1 LSQREWGER
10 LERLY
15 RIFPWPEEVGSER
28 LANRLS
34 EARRHFE
41 ILATHPWV
49 KEAVRGGEATVVD
62 VCGGVGVGGVALAS
76 VLRGLKISTRLVV
89 VDLRRT
95 AIERAKELS
104 MEILGSEAEVVEAD
118 ATKVHEHVSDA
129 SIALM
134 FGYTSPHFSPYDLLR
149 LTISVAAS
157 LKPSGVFVL
166 EEHDRFGDILMRI
179 GYRYIVPEH
188 ADEDMITLSIHSRY
202 DHLRGVTERVFVKLP
217 DYEVAKMPVRL
228 WDLAGIAATLW
239 AGFKDVD
246 FLPIRTARSGFLIA
260 KGPRG
265 LDPEDFSED
274 PRVIRKTN

>member
-1 LSQREWGER
+1 MSRGDWSKR

-15 RIFPWPEEVGSER
+15 RVFPWPEELGSER
-28 LANRLS
+28 LAERLR

-41 ILATHPWV
+41 ILVTHPWV

-62 VCGGVGVGGVALAS
+62 VCGGIGVGGVALAS
-76 VLRGLKISTRLVV
+76 VLRSLGISTRLVV

-95 AIERAKELS
+95 ALERAKELS
-104 MEILGSEAEVVEAD
+104 NEILGSEAEVVETD
-118 ATKVHEHVSDA
+118 ATEVHKHVSSA

-134 FGYTSPHFSPYDLLR
+134 LGYTSPHFSPYDLLR

-179 GYRYIVPEH
+179 GYRYVVPEH

-217 DYEVAKMPVRL
+217 DYEAAKMPVRL

-260 KGPRG
+260 KEPRG
-265 LDPEDFSED
+265 LDPEEFSED
-274 PRVIRKTN
+274 PMIIRKTD

>member
-1 LSQREWGER
+1 MSQREWGER

-15 RIFPWPEEVGSER
+15 RIFPWPEEMGSER
-28 LANRLS
+28 LADRLR
-34 EARRHFE
+34 EARRYFG

-49 KEAVRGGEATVVD
+49 KEAVRGGEATIAD

-76 VLRGLKISTRLVV
+76 VLRGLGTNTRLIV

-95 AIERAKELS
+95 ALERAKELS
-104 MEILGSEAEVVEAD
+104 REVLGSEAEVIEAD

-149 LTISVAAS
+149 LITSVAAS

-179 GYRYIVPEH
+179 GYRYIMPEH
-188 ADEDMITLSIHSRY
+188 ADEDAVTLSIHSRY

-260 KGPRG
+260 KEPRG
-265 LDPEDFSED
+265 LDPEEFSED
-274 PRVIRKTN
+274 PRIIRKTD

>member
-1 LSQREWGER
+1 MSWEGFAER
-10 LERLY
+10 LEKLY

-28 LANRLS
+28 LAKRLR
-34 EARRHFE
+34 EAMRHFE
-41 ILATHPWV
+41 LLITHPWV
-49 KEAVRGGEATVVD
+49 RSTFSGGEVRVVD
-62 VCGGVGVGGVALAS
+62 VCGGAGVGGVALAK
-76 VLRGLKISTRLVV
+76 VLRNTGLSVELIV
-89 VDLRRT
+89 VDLRASALEKAR
-95 AIERAKELS
+95 ELS
-104 MEILGSEAEVVEAD
+104 REVLGSEAGVVEGDAREVHRYVVSAD
-118 ATKVHEHVSDA
+118 
-129 SIALM
+129 IALLY
-134 FGYTSPHFSPYDLLR
+134 GYTAAHFSPYDLLR

-179 GYRYIVPEH
+179 GYRYVVPEH

-217 DYEVAKMPVRL
+217 DYEAAKVPVRL

-260 KGPRG
+260 KEPRG
-265 LDPEDFSED
+265 LDPEEFSEE
-274 PRVIRKTN
+274 PRILRKAD